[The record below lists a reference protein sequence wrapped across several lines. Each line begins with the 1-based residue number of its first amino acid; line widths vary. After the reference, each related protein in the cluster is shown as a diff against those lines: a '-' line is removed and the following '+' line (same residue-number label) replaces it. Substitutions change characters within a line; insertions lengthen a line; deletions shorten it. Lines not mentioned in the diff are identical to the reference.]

1 MYMEV
6 KIYVLIDP
14 ETNEIRYVGKT
25 IQSLKVRL
33 TNHLY
38 SVSKH
43 NPYKFNWIQ
52 QLKSKKLIP
61 IIMEIEICDENNWA
75 EREKFWINY
84 YKKISKLTNLTIGG
98 ENGLFFS
105 DEILN
110 KISDGVKKKWKEKEF
125 RDNLIEKTKFYWQND
140 ENRKNRGECN
150 KGKKRTLEHKS
161 IISSF
166 RKEQWKDNMYR
177 EKMSSQSKELWNDEN
192 YRKKQSDY
200 FNSEEN
206 KKIISNRFKNK
217 NKSEETKLRM
227 SMGRKNKKPIMI
239 MGFKYNSITEASK
252 QIPMNRDKL
261 RTRLNSKNFTDYFF
275 IQ

>member
-150 KGKKRTLEHKS
+150 KGKKRT
-161 IISSF
+161 
-166 RKEQWKDNMYR
+166 R
-177 EKMSSQSKELWNDEN
+177 
-192 YRKKQSDY
+192 
-200 FNSEEN
+200 SE
-206 KKIISNRFKNK
+206 SVV
-217 NKSEETKLRM
+217 
-227 SMGRKNKKPIMI
+227 
-239 MGFKYNSITEASK
+239 
-252 QIPMNRDKL
+252 
-261 RTRLNSKNFTDYFF
+261 
-275 IQ
+275 